1 MTILGVVGRALW
13 SSGPRQFGVR
23 SDGGGV
29 QQAAANQARD
39 VATPKG
45 SRMRRAADKLKALAE
60 LKPILRD
67 ARAAGKRVVFTN
79 GCFDILHAGHVHYLE
94 EARRQGD
101 VLVIGL
107 NSDDSVRQLKG
118 QGRPLQRQDGRA
130 TVLGGLE
137 AVDYVTIF
145 SETNVVRLLSELKPD
160 VWAKGGDYTLDTL
173 NQDERRAV
181 ESYGGQ
187 IALIPMTPGHSTT
200 QIIHKVKGEAY

>member
-1 MTILGVVGRALW
+1 
-13 SSGPRQFGVR
+13 
-23 SDGGGV
+23 
-29 QQAAANQARD
+29 
-39 VATPKG
+39 
-45 SRMRRAADKLKALAE
+45 MRRAADKLKALAE